1 MSLSEILIKSKEKK
15 SSTKNKKI
23 YKIIYPSNPF
33 QIIKKLKYLNQHQK
47 IRLLLSLIII
57 ILFAIF
63 NNIQILGNQIPKNN
77 CYYDIILDW
86 THSLN
91 NYFRENDIYR
101 IIFTITGSVLL
112 DMFFIISFFY
122 WSVYAVDWRFA
133 INVILFYLSRGIM
146 QQILILG
153 CPDLLYFKYPHF
165 PSIVVSYVQGSDFFW
180 SGHCGFPIVGMMEF
194 KWMKKNFLAGFCAFI
209 TFFEIFL
216 MNNSREHYSI
226 DIIFGII
233 FAHYISIHGRELT
246 KYLYTYFDFLNKLKL
261 ENEKEHKRIGYDEL
275 AKGD

>member
-1 MSLSEILIKSKEKK
+1 M
-15 SSTKNKKI
+15 

-33 QIIKKLKYLNQHQK
+33 QIIKELKYLNQHQK

-194 KWMKKNFLAGFCAFI
+194 IWMKKNFLAGFCAFI

-233 FAHYISIHGRELT
+233 FAHYISILGRELT

-261 ENEKEHKRIGYDEL
+261 ENEKELKRIGYDEL

>member
-1 MSLSEILIKSKEKK
+1 MSLSEILIKRKEKK

-33 QIIKKLKYLNQHQK
+33 QIIKELKYLNQHQK

-63 NNIQILGNQIPKNN
+63 NNIQILGIQIPKNN

-122 WSVYAVDWRFA
+122 WSVYAVDWRFE

-233 FAHYISIHGRELT
+233 FAHYISILGRELT

-261 ENEKEHKRIGYDEL
+261 ENEKELKRIGYDEL